1 MLFTFLH
8 AIYNILEIFWNSENT
23 TGKIH
28 KILRIYYIKKYHEVS
43 NNSYCNHWT
52 GSENNTVFL
61 IYNEAGDEQLG
72 LTVGSDVLLQY
83 NDQEAHEE
91 YKSEIKFN
99 ASINDGRW
107 VNKQ

>member
-1 MLFTFLH
+1 MLFTYQHAVILAIFLSFENTTDKM
-8 AIYNILEIFWNSENT
+8 YNILQ
-23 TGKIH
+23 
-28 KILRIYYIKKYHEVS
+28 IYCNKKYYEA
-43 NNSYCNHWT
+43 NNNYCDRWT

-72 LTVGSDVLLQY
+72 LTVGSDVLLHY
-83 NDQEAHEE
+83 NDQEAHED

-107 VNKQ
+107 LIKQ